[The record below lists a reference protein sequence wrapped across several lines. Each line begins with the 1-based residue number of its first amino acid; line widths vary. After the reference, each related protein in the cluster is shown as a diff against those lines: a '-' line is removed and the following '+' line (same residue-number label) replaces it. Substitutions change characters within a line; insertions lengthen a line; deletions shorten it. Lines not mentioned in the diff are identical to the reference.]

1 MKGIYLT
8 TEAKQELEAKIVELE
23 AKAEYYEAIN
33 SRHRRGGAL
42 AQIFILQEI
51 LEYNVKAATKV
62 YSEDD
67 LREAIAEAWN
77 SCEDNEDNE
86 TFTQVFNRIIQSIK
100 QPKTIETKDYTLAVS
115 NEALKENDYALDLT
129 EDMGLKYD
137 VFIVDKATLKFA
149 NQECK
154 KIIAYQPK
162 GNAPTLDLQL
172 LPEIVAED
180 DVEKLALK
188 VHPILMEDDWDKN
201 KQYRD
206 EWIAGHKAATKTYS
220 EEDLRKAIELSRI
233 NYKEKTFGTVLPK
246 YKPGEIVNLVKQAK
260 PKLFVTETEYQRNMK
275 GIYLTEEGKQEI
287 KEELLRIENE
297 SINYA
302 EDELNDI
309 TAIKTRYNIL
319 KEILECATILPIE

>member
-8 TEAKQELEAKIVELE
+8 TEAKQELEAQIVELE
-23 AKAEYYEAIN
+23 AKAEYYKSID

-51 LEYNVKAATKV
+51 LESATILPV
-62 YSEDD
+62 EESWD
-67 LREAIAEAWN
+67 IV
-77 SCEDNEDNE
+77 NE
-86 TFTQVFNRIIQSIK
+86 K
-100 QPKTIETKDYTLAVS
+100 IETKNYTLAVS

-162 GNAPTLDLQL
+162 GNAPELALPL
-172 LPEIVAED
+172 LPEIVVEGE
-180 DVEKLALK
+180 VEKLAIINEVYPEYYTEYNAFIK
-188 VHPILMEDDWDKN
+188 G
-201 KQYRD
+201 Y
-206 EWIAGHKAATKTYS
+206 KAATKTYS

-246 YKPGEIVNLVKQAK
+246 YKPGEIVNLVTQAK
-260 PKLFVTETEYQRNMK
+260 T
-275 GIYLTEEGKQEI
+275 
-287 KEELLRIENE
+287 
-297 SINYA
+297 
-302 EDELNDI
+302 
-309 TAIKTRYNIL
+309 
-319 KEILECATILPIE
+319 